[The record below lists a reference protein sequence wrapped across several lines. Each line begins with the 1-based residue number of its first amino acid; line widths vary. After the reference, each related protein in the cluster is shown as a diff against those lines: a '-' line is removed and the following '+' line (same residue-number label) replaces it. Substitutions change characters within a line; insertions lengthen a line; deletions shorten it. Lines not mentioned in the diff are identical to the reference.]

1 MIRRR
6 GRIGRMDRD
15 WTSERLNV
23 IPFEK
28 LRLKIR
34 GIKAWIFENFDGR
47 AARNGRRDCD
57 CVSIESKNGN

>member
-6 GRIGRMDRD
+6 ERIGRMDRD
-15 WTSERLNV
+15 WMSERLNV

-34 GIKAWIFENFDGR
+34 YKSMDLREF
-47 AARNGRRDCD
+47 
-57 CVSIESKNGN
+57 

>member
-34 GIKAWIFENFDGR
+34 GIKEWIFENFDGR
-47 AARNGRRDCD
+47 AARNGRRGRLCFD
-57 CVSIESKNGN
+57 